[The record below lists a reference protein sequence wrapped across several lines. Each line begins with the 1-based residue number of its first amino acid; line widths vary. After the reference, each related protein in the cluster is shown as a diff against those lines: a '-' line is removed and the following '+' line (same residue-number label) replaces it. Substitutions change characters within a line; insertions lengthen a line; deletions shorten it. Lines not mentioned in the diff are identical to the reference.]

1 MQTMETDKHYFFEGL
16 FVIGLGVAGAL
27 FFVWLENSGHRDDVI
42 YRIHFQES
50 VSGLS
55 PGDAVKFQGVDVGTV
70 KTMQIDNTNPRQ
82 VQVDVA
88 LRKDTPVKTDTKATL
103 AMKGLTGVETIELTG
118 GSANSQDLVAATPAG
133 QVPEIASEKSKFA
146 QVLEELPV
154 LVHKFSAIEDQA
166 KKVVGDIGGVAS
178 KIKENPTVL
187 LFKPKDKDKQR

>member
-1 MQTMETDKHYFFEGL
+1 METDRHYFFEGL
-16 FVIGLGVAGAL
+16 FIIGLGVATAV
-27 FFVWLENSGHRDDVI
+27 FFVWLENSGHRDDVV

-70 KTMQIDNTNPRQ
+70 KTMQIDKNDPRL
-82 VQVDVA
+82 VQVDVS
-88 LRKDTPVKTDTKATL
+88 LRKDTPVRTDTRATL

-118 GSANSQDLVAATPAG
+118 GSANSQDLLAATPAG
-133 QVPEIASEKSKFA
+133 EVPEIRAEKSKIA
-146 QVLEELPV
+146 QVLEELPL

-166 KKVVGDIGGVAS
+166 KKVVSDIGGVTN

-187 LFKPKDKDKQR
+187 LFKPKDKDKDKPR